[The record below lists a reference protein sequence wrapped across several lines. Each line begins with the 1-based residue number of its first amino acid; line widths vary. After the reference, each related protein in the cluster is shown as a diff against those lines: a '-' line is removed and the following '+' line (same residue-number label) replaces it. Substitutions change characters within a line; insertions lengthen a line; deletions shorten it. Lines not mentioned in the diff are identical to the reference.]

1 MGVSVMTDV
10 MKTPTQQP
18 RSTVNGWMVLIIGSM
33 VGFLLGAGTQ
43 LATYIGFGLCME
55 SDEALCEPGTVPTTF
70 EWVLATVP
78 SYLLWLT
85 PSLIAG
91 YLGYRALR
99 SGNPAG
105 RTLLGVATLAVV
117 LITVA
122 CTLMW
127 WL

>member
-1 MGVSVMTDV
+1 MTDV
-10 MKTPTQQP
+10 MTTPTQQP
-18 RSTVNGWMVLIIGSM
+18 RSTTNGWMVLIIGSM
-33 VGFLLGAGTQ
+33 VGFLLGVGTQ
-43 LATYIGFGLCME
+43 LATYLGFGLCME
-55 SDEALCEPGTVPTTF
+55 SEEAACEPGTWPTTF

-105 RTLLGVATLAVV
+105 RTLLGVAALAVV